1 MKKWLNVVLLSV
13 FFACTMTMLHAAAA
27 SHPSFSGQMLAS
39 DEADVYTEFLAVA
52 TNGGCIQSF
61 AVSDEGQIAVCIKG
75 NRVNV
80 YRSDGSFS
88 YAVRYVTSGESRVF
102 WDEEQPVIYLVRGDL
117 CLLPD
122 EAAQSISVW
131 KYTGSGSDLLTQTV
145 FTNCAVNGTFY
156 QMLPSDFPLSRSKGY
171 QLVMQTGGGAQQ
183 VIYTD
188 TKDARNA
195 VLHWV
200 GIVGAC
206 LIAAIG
212 IRKNLRIWKDLAYL

>member
-1 MKKWLNVVLLSV
+1 MKKLPNVIVLSV
-13 FFACTMTMLHAAAA
+13 FFACSMSILQAAAA
-27 SHPSFSGQMLAS
+27 SHQTFSGQMLAF
-39 DEADVYTEFLAVA
+39 DEADVYTEFQTVA
-52 TNGGCIQSF
+52 TNGGCIRNF
-61 AVSDEGQIAVCIKG
+61 AVSDEGQIAVCIQG

-80 YRSDGSFS
+80 YRTDGSFS
-88 YAVRYVTSGESRVF
+88 YAVRYVTSGESVVF

-122 EAAQSISVW
+122 VSDQSISVW
-131 KYTGSGSDLLTQTV
+131 KFTGSGSDLLTQTV

-188 TKDARNA
+188 TNDTRNA
-195 VLHWV
+195 VLRAFA
-200 GIVGAC
+200 IVGVC
-206 LIAAIG
+206 LFAVVCIW
-212 IRKNLRIWKDLAYL
+212 KNLRIWKDIAHL